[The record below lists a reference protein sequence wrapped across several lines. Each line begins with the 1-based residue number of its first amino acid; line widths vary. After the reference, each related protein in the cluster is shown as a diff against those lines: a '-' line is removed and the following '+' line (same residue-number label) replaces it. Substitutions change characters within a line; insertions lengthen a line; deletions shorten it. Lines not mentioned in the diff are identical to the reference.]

1 MLDGATPSLCCPS
14 HGLGYRKGPILNQ
27 HLMASLFPRVTFL
40 RNIHPALLTR
50 RAFSRWS
57 YSSRELCL
65 RTDLG
70 PVASPPRARVENTH
84 GPLVSTP
91 IFQDWYTSPS
101 QDWYT
106 SPSLPPYSSCDWAA
120 WGGTEMWVPDPH
132 SSILPVEVDFIR
144 LFRLPGPIEP
154 LAFYDPNG
162 CADFDCFAFRC
173 GERYYFYD
181 YDSWAVRQY
190 HGRFASPGAFLSAR
204 IDSFYEV
211 APTSPRLAEL
221 YPVWRELWQSCPVDK
236 ERIIAVEQ
244 EQESARL
251 NPPPSELYTQIFP
264 PREAHGPIETRQH
277 P

>member
-40 RNIHPALLTR
+40 RNIHPALPCDL
-50 RAFSRWS
+50 
-57 YSSRELCL
+57 L

-70 PVASPPRARVENTH
+70 PVTSPPRARVENTH
-84 GPLVSTP
+84 GPLVSVIPTP
-91 IFQDWYTSPS
+91 IF

-154 LAFYDPNG
+154 LVFYDPDG

-204 IDSFYEV
+204 IDSFYEA
-211 APTSPRLAEL
+211 APTSPRLDEL
-221 YPVWRELWQSCPVDK
+221 YPVWQELWQSCPVDK
-236 ERIIAVEQ
+236 ERIIAVEK
-244 EQESARL
+244 EQEAASL
-251 NPPPSELYTQIFP
+251 NPPP
-264 PREAHGPIETRQH
+264 RTRQH